1 MSIKNEPS
9 PSPAPR
15 ERSQS
20 GHPNGVRVEVPVET
34 IVRQVTAQVIRELAD
49 QGVRIVSTAGSAVSQ
64 EPQIAAGFGGSPIRS
79 ERADMT
85 GYRTP
90 VLTERHVKRL
100 HELTGAVIVPR
111 GTVLSPK
118 AKELLRD
125 KNIQLCIE

>member
-1 MSIKNEPS
+1 MRADVSI
-9 PSPAPR
+9 
-15 ERSQS
+15 
-20 GHPNGVRVEVPVET
+20 ET
-34 IVRQVTAQVIRELAD
+34 IIRQVTAQVIRELAD

-90 VLTERHVKRL
+90 VLTERHVKQL
-100 HELTGAVIVPR
+100 HKLTGAVIVPR